1 MSGWSDTEV
10 SDVSEVTEVTER
22 IVSYSFP
29 TAELTEVSE
38 MIAPP
43 CIISGSANESL
54 AQEIA
59 DRLGTPLLDRRI
71 ETFPDGEMYVRVAS
85 SVRGRDA
92 YIIQPT
98 CAPVNENLF
107 ELLLLIDALHR
118 ASAARL
124 TAIVPY
130 YGYARQDRKFTG
142 REPISAKLVANLLAA
157 AGASRI
163 VAVDLH
169 SPAIQGFF
177 DIGMDHLTAIPLL
190 ADYLRAHIPANSVI
204 VSPDTGGVKRAD
216 LYARLLNLPIAILHK
231 RRTSAREVE
240 MAAVIGD
247 IRDKHPIIVDDIIAT
262 GGTIRQAVDT
272 LVRAG
277 ARPDVR
283 IVATHGVLAGDAP
296 TLLQHPAIS
305 EIVVTDTVPIPQD
318 VRAAL
323 PVLHIVSVA
332 DLLAHAIQR
341 LHSGLSLS
349 ELFSHD
355 AVPPI

>member
-1 MSGWSDTEV
+1 MSRRSDAEV
-10 SDVSEVTEVTER
+10 SEVSELKERVTSYSFSTAEVTEVTE
-22 IVSYSFP
+22 
-29 TAELTEVSE
+29 

-43 CIISGSANESL
+43 CVISGSANVPL
-54 AQEIA
+54 AQTIA
-59 DRLGTPLLDRRI
+59 EKLGVPLLDRRI
-71 ETFPDGEMYVRVAS
+71 ERFPDGEMYVRVS
-85 SVRGRDA
+85 TSVRGRDA

-98 CAPVNENLF
+98 CAPVNENIF
-107 ELLLLIDALHR
+107 ELLLLIDAMRR

-157 AGASRI
+157 AGTSRI

-190 ADYLRAHIPANSVI
+190 ADYLRGRIPPDSVI

-216 LYARLLNLPIAILHK
+216 IYARLLDLPIAILHK
-231 RRTSAREVE
+231 RRTNAREVE

-247 IRDKHPIIVDDIIAT
+247 IRDKYPIIVDDIIAT
-262 GGTIRQAVDT
+262 GGTIHQAVDS
-272 LVRAG
+272 LVHAG
-277 ARPDVR
+277 ARPEVR

-296 TLLQHPAIS
+296 ALLQHPAIA
-305 EIVVTDTVPIPQD
+305 ELVVTDTVPIPPD

-323 PVLHIVSVA
+323 PTLRIVSVA
-332 DLLAHAIQR
+332 DLLANAIRR

-349 ELFSHD
+349 ELFAKD
-355 AVPPI
+355 AAPPI

>member
-1 MSGWSDTEV
+1 MPASRDAGEQDPFVTFSLPGTASIE
-10 SDVSEVTEVTER
+10 VSEV
-22 IVSYSFP
+22 IG
-29 TAELTEVSE
+29 
-38 MIAPP
+38 PP
-43 CIISGSANESL
+43 CVMGGTANPEL
-54 AQEIA
+54 AEAIA
-59 DRLGTPLLDRRI
+59 ARIGVPLLERRI
-71 ETFPDGEMYVRVAS
+71 ETFPDGEMYVRLGS

-98 CAPVNENLF
+98 CAPVNDHLF
-107 ELLLLIDALHR
+107 QLLLLIDSMRR

-124 TAIVPY
+124 TAVIPY

-163 VAVDLH
+163 VAIDLH

-190 ADYLRAHIPANSVI
+190 AEYLAARIPSDSVI

-231 RRTSAREVE
+231 RRSNAHEVE
-240 MAAVIGD
+240 IAAVIGD

-277 ARPDVR
+277 AHPRVR
-283 IVATHGVLAGDAP
+283 IVATHGALAGDAP
-296 TLLQHPAIS
+296 ALLNHPAIE
-305 EIVVTDTVPIPQD
+305 EIVVTDTIPLPAS
-318 VRAAL
+318 VRNAL
-323 PVLHIVSVA
+323 PSLHVVSVA
-332 DLLAHAIQR
+332 DLLANAIRR
-341 LHSGLSLS
+341 LHTGLSLS
-349 ELFSHD
+349 ELFTKEGT
-355 AVPPI
+355 PPI